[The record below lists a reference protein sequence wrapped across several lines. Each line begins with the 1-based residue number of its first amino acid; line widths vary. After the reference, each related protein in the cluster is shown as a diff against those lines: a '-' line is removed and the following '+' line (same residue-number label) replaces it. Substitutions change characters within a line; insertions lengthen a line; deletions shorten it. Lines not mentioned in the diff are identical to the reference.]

1 MSTQDRVTGSYPAV
15 GVAIVAGGASR
26 RMEGRDK
33 LFIPVLGRPL
43 LLYCLEAFQNSPHVD
58 RISIATASGS
68 VARVRDLA
76 LVYGVSKV
84 VSVVTGGAR
93 RQDSVANA
101 LDALGEVEIVMVH
114 DGARPFVDDAIIER
128 AVDAVRESGA
138 ATAAVPVK
146 DTIKVAS
153 LDMTVAATPPRNT
166 LWAAQTPQSFDL
178 ELLREAHR
186 TISDDVTDDAA
197 MIEML
202 GRPVKLFMGS
212 HDNIKVTTPEDIPVA
227 EAIAKARF
235 GAA

>member
-1 MSTQDRVTGSYPAV
+1 
-15 GVAIVAGGASR
+15 
-26 RMEGRDK
+26 MEGRDK

-68 VARVRDLA
+68 VAHVRDLA
-76 LVYGVSKV
+76 LEYGISKV
-84 VSVVTGGAR
+84 VSVASGGAR

-114 DGARPFVDDAIIER
+114 DGARPFVNDAIIER

-153 LDMTVAATPPRNT
+153 PDMTVASTPPRNT

-197 MIEML
+197 MVEML

>member
-1 MSTQDRVTGSYPAV
+1 
-15 GVAIVAGGASR
+15 
-26 RMEGRDK
+26 MEGRDK

-68 VARVRDLA
+68 VAHVRDLA
-76 LVYGVSKV
+76 LEYGISKV
-84 VSVVTGGAR
+84 VAVVTGGAR

-153 LDMTVAATPPRNT
+153 PDMTVASTPPRNT

-197 MIEML
+197 MVEML